1 MVPVYQTN
9 TSGNGRADLMR
20 MAQVVFACAPNV
32 LAVPVAAE
40 GKRAFKL
47 GLMAAA
53 NNIDLDNAHD
63 ALADAAAALGIAKLI
78 RQRAPALWDALMENA
93 RKSGALR
100 LLRSEPFM
108 LLSERFGSPFNSI
121 VTPLAANAGNANEV
135 ALFDLAFDPTPYLGA
150 GEADLREVI
159 DGAPRVIRR
168 VSINAQPG
176 LLPVEYAPDD
186 VQGGRQSYETYQARA
201 QAIRAHPEFCK
212 RISRLLA
219 ERYKDRVEPSHV
231 EQRIYSGFASNAD
244 QARMH
249 AFHAQGWED
258 RIGIVQEIEDER
270 YRRIAHRIVAVE
282 RPDLLTDRQ
291 RQRWASWR
299 RERFLTHKNCRGRQ
313 FLPHVKSWPS
323 KPRAPARSNSTN
335 LRNSSDFSTN
345 WVPRRS

>member
-1 MVPVYQTN
+1 MERPGSSAAYRLMPSRGFCRSNTRRMMCKVGGNRMRPIRPV
-9 TSGNGRADLMR
+9 RR
-20 MAQVVFACAPNV
+20 PFARILN
-32 LAVPVAAE
+32 
-40 GKRAFKL
+40 F
-47 GLMAAA
+47 
-53 NNIDLDNAHD
+53 
-63 ALADAAAALGIAKLI
+63 
-78 RQRAPALWDALMENA
+78 
-93 RKSGALR
+93 
-100 LLRSEPFM
+100 
-108 LLSERFGSPFNSI
+108 
-121 VTPLAANAGNANEV
+121 ANAYRITSRALQGSRRAV
-135 ALFDLAFDPTPYLGA
+135 A
-150 GEADLREVI
+150 
-159 DGAPRVIRR
+159 
-168 VSINAQPG
+168 
-176 LLPVEYAPDD
+176 
-186 VQGGRQSYETYQARA
+186 
-201 QAIRAHPEFCK
+201 
-212 RISRLLA
+212 
-219 ERYKDRVEPSHV
+219 HV

-345 WVPRRS
+345 WVPRAPAT